1 MCDIDSSL
9 RRSDGRPN
17 ILANCWQIGLLVS
30 DSSVCVLS
38 LESVV
43 AVQHAGR
50 VGLELV
56 DAVGVGALDLPV
68 GDAVGPGR

>member
-1 MCDIDSSL
+1 M
-9 RRSDGRPN
+9 
-17 ILANCWQIGLLVS
+17 
-30 DSSVCVLS
+30 
-38 LESVV
+38 
-43 AVQHAGR
+43 QHAGR